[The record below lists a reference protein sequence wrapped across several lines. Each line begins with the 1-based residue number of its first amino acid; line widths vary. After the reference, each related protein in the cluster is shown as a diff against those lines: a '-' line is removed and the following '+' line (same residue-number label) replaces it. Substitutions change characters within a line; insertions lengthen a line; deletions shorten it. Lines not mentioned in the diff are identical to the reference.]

1 MCCDW
6 EATRD
11 YMMNL
16 PVKDK
21 KLFVYKGFYHCI
33 HLEPREDK
41 KKFTKDVA
49 GWILERI

>member
-21 KLFVYKGFYHCI
+21 KLFVYKGFYHCSKSTQVK
-33 HLEPREDK
+33 LWRQ
-41 KKFTKDVA
+41 FTD
-49 GWILERI
+49 